1 MREGIRRTLY
11 LALAGLLASPA
22 LMAQE
27 ASTMEP
33 HLSGAPY
40 IGNTNQPFNFY
51 TWATTHNAF
60 SNGADYRYWY
70 QNQSHTVREQLNAG
84 VRGLM
89 LDAYESNGRVRV
101 CHVSCDGIEKPLASY
116 FSDDILPFLAQNPQ
130 AVVTVFLEDYVSQA
144 SLQAELARAPGL
156 GGQTFSPGSESWK
169 WRAQWPSLQEMIDA
183 NQRLLIFA
191 LNGAAGTYRVGSADV
206 EVIRQESGTVENY
219 WSIGDTIFTHDYSC
233 KSRFSTPLNKRQV
246 DWPGKAWPPLFVMNH
261 FHGVG
266 ESLHAR
272 LDNRY
277 DKLQDRYNNYCG
289 PASDGR
295 PVNFLAVDF
304 YQQGDTLEFAGV
316 KTNGGLVL
324 YEGNNV
330 SQDVVCGIPAAPSR
344 TLQFKVN
351 GCENDEARS
360 GRLEN
365 VPAGTEFHLYDSP
378 SGSTSDDY
386 AVLKTKRGVARVD
399 IPSFEKSVETDE
411 YQLTFHRYNGL
422 DGKISRVEV
431 VAPRRP

>member
-1 MREGIRRTLY
+1 MRNGFRHSLY
-11 LALAGLLASPA
+11 LAFAGLLASPA
-22 LMAQE
+22 SMAQE
-27 ASTMEP
+27 AGALEP
-33 HLSGAPY
+33 QLLGAPY
-40 IGNTNQPFNFY
+40 IHTTRLPFNFY
-51 TWATTHNAF
+51 SWVTTHNAF

-70 QNQSHTVREQLNAG
+70 QNQSHTVREQLDAG

-89 LDAYESNGRVRV
+89 LDVYESNGRVRV
-101 CHVSCDGIEKPLASY
+101 CHSSCDGIEKPLASY

-144 SLQAELARAPGL
+144 SLQAELSRTPGL
-156 GGQTFSPGSESWK
+156 GGQTFSPGSEKWK
-169 WRAQWPSLQEMIDA
+169 WLVQWPVLQEMIDA

-206 EVIRQESGTVENY
+206 EVMRQESGTVENH

-233 KSRFSTPLNKRQV
+233 KSRFSTPLDKREV

-289 PASDGR
+289 PASGGR
-295 PVNFLAVDF
+295 LINFLAVDF

-316 KTNGGLVL
+316 KANGGLVL

-330 SQDVVCGIPAAPSR
+330 TQDVVCGIPDAPTR
-344 TLQFKVN
+344 TLQFPVN

-365 VPAGTEFHLYDSP
+365 VSAGTEFRLYDSP
-378 SGSTSDDY
+378 SGSHSDDY
-386 AVLKTKRGVARVD
+386 AVLTIKRDAASLD
-399 IPSFEKSVETDE
+399 IPSFESNAETGN
-411 YQLTFHRYNGL
+411 YKLTFHRKNGL